1 MFVHKLMLSHF
12 MFVQTDFI
20 IERQIISI
28 ISTSLCVLYK
38 EKVRDKN

>member
-20 IERQIISI
+20 IERQIIS
-28 ISTSLCVLYK
+28 TALCVLYK